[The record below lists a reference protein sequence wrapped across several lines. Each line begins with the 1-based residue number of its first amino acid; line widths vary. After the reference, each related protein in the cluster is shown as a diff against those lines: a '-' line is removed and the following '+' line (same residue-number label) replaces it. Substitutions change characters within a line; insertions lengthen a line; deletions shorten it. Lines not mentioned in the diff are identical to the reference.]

1 MTQHFKY
8 HVVSYLMILIFI
20 AFINLYGG
28 KMKNIAVILSGG
40 MGARFGGTLPKQ
52 FTKLAGKAVIEY
64 TVEAFE
70 KSLNIDEI
78 IIVSHP
84 SYVDLIWKFVKK
96 NQWKKVTKVFNG
108 GKERFDSTYSALQ
121 GLEGEDNNSNILLHD
136 AVRPLINESIINN
149 CIDALRNFEAV
160 DVVIPSADT
169 LVEVYDDGCISNIPN
184 RAVMRRGQTP
194 QAFKLGT
201 LKQAYQRAI
210 NAQRFSFT
218 CDCGVVRS
226 MVPGVR
232 VATVVGAESNMKV
245 THPIDLFIAEKLLQE
260 ANKIS
265 FNTGDNLDYIK
276 GKNIIIFG
284 GNSGIGLEI
293 KKAAILLGANV
304 EIASRSF
311 NNVDIVDIE
320 CVKNYLAQMEKKLGC
335 IDYIINTAGVLIKKP
350 IDMLTNEE
358 VHTLININFIG
369 AVNIAMASKQY
380 LKKSSGMLLN
390 FTSSSYTRGRS
401 YYALYS
407 SSKAAIVNFTQA
419 IAEEW
424 SSENIKVNC
433 INPERTA
440 TPMRTIN
447 FGIEPAELLLDPRD
461 VALTSLKV
469 LGANSTGLIIDVRKD
484 GR

>member
-1 MTQHFKY
+1 
-8 HVVSYLMILIFI
+8 
-20 AFINLYGG
+20 
-28 KMKNIAVILSGG
+28 
-40 MGARFGGTLPKQ
+40 
-52 FTKLAGKAVIEY
+52 
-64 TVEAFE
+64 E

-96 NQWKKVTKVFNG
+96 NQWEKVTKVFNG

-184 RAVMRRGQTP
+184 RAIMRRGQTP

-276 GKNIIIFG
+276 DKNIIIFG

-469 LGANSTGLIIDVRKD
+469 LGADSTGLIIDVRKD

>member
-1 MTQHFKY
+1 
-8 HVVSYLMILIFI
+8 
-20 AFINLYGG
+20 
-28 KMKNIAVILSGG
+28 
-40 MGARFGGTLPKQ
+40 PKQ

-96 NQWKKVTKVFNG
+96 NQWEKVTKVFNG

-184 RAVMRRGQTP
+184 RAIMRRGQTP

-276 GKNIIIFG
+276 DKNIIIFG

-469 LGANSTGLIIDVRKD
+469 LGADSTGLIIDVRKD

>member
-1 MTQHFKY
+1 M
-8 HVVSYLMILIFI
+8 
-20 AFINLYGG
+20 
-28 KMKNIAVILSGG
+28 
-40 MGARFGGTLPKQ
+40 
-52 FTKLAGKAVIEY
+52 
-64 TVEAFE
+64 
-70 KSLNIDEI
+70 NIDEI

-96 NQWKKVTKVFNG
+96 NQWEKVTKVFNG

-184 RAVMRRGQTP
+184 RAIMRRGQTP

-276 GKNIIIFG
+276 DKNIIIFG

-469 LGANSTGLIIDVRKD
+469 LGADSTGLIIDVRKD

>member
-1 MTQHFKY
+1 
-8 HVVSYLMILIFI
+8 
-20 AFINLYGG
+20 
-28 KMKNIAVILSGG
+28 MKNIAVILSGG
-40 MGARFGGTLPKQ
+40 MGSRFGGTLPKQ

-96 NQWKKVTKVFNG
+96 NQWEKVTKVFNG

-184 RAVMRRGQTP
+184 RAIMRRGQTP

-276 GKNIIIFG
+276 DKNIIIFG

-311 NNVDIVDIE
+311 NNVDIE

-469 LGANSTGLIIDVRKD
+469 LGADSTGLIIDVRKD

>member
-1 MTQHFKY
+1 
-8 HVVSYLMILIFI
+8 
-20 AFINLYGG
+20 
-28 KMKNIAVILSGG
+28 
-40 MGARFGGTLPKQ
+40 TLPKQ

-96 NQWKKVTKVFNG
+96 NQWEKVTKVFNG

-184 RAVMRRGQTP
+184 RAIMRRGQTP

-276 GKNIIIFG
+276 DKNIIIFG

-469 LGANSTGLIIDVRKD
+469 LGAD
-484 GR
+484 

>member
-1 MTQHFKY
+1 
-8 HVVSYLMILIFI
+8 
-20 AFINLYGG
+20 
-28 KMKNIAVILSGG
+28 
-40 MGARFGGTLPKQ
+40 FGGTLPKQ

-96 NQWKKVTKVFNG
+96 NQWEKVTKVFNG

-184 RAVMRRGQTP
+184 RAIMRRGQTP

-276 GKNIIIFG
+276 DKNIIIFG

-469 LGANSTGLIIDVRKD
+469 LGADSTGLIIDVRKD

>member
-1 MTQHFKY
+1 
-8 HVVSYLMILIFI
+8 
-20 AFINLYGG
+20 
-28 KMKNIAVILSGG
+28 
-40 MGARFGGTLPKQ
+40 
-52 FTKLAGKAVIEY
+52 
-64 TVEAFE
+64 
-70 KSLNIDEI
+70 
-78 IIVSHP
+78 SHP

-96 NQWKKVTKVFNG
+96 NQWEKVTKVFNG

-184 RAVMRRGQTP
+184 RAIMRRGQTP

-276 GKNIIIFG
+276 DKNIIIFG

-469 LGANSTGLIIDVRKD
+469 LGADSTGLIIDVRKD

>member
-1 MTQHFKY
+1 
-8 HVVSYLMILIFI
+8 
-20 AFINLYGG
+20 
-28 KMKNIAVILSGG
+28 MKNIAVILSGG
-40 MGARFGGTLPKQ
+40 MGSRFGGTLPKQ

-184 RAVMRRGQTP
+184 RAIMRRGQTP

-276 GKNIIIFG
+276 DKNIIIFG

-320 CVKNYLAQMEKKLGC
+320 CVKNYPSQMEKKLGC

-469 LGANSTGLIIDVRKD
+469 LGADSTGLIIDVRKD

>member
-1 MTQHFKY
+1 
-8 HVVSYLMILIFI
+8 
-20 AFINLYGG
+20 
-28 KMKNIAVILSGG
+28 NIAVILSGG

>member
-1 MTQHFKY
+1 M
-8 HVVSYLMILIFI
+8 
-20 AFINLYGG
+20 
-28 KMKNIAVILSGG
+28 
-40 MGARFGGTLPKQ
+40 
-52 FTKLAGKAVIEY
+52 
-64 TVEAFE
+64 
-70 KSLNIDEI
+70 
-78 IIVSHP
+78 
-84 SYVDLIWKFVKK
+84 DLIWKFVKK

-320 CVKNYLAQMEKKLGC
+320 CVKNYLAQMEKKIGC

>member
-1 MTQHFKY
+1 
-8 HVVSYLMILIFI
+8 
-20 AFINLYGG
+20 
-28 KMKNIAVILSGG
+28 MKNIAVILSGG

-320 CVKNYLAQMEKKLGC
+320 CVKNYLAQLEKKLGC

>member
-1 MTQHFKY
+1 
-8 HVVSYLMILIFI
+8 
-20 AFINLYGG
+20 
-28 KMKNIAVILSGG
+28 MKNIAVILSGG
-40 MGARFGGTLPKQ
+40 MGSRFGGTLPKQ

-96 NQWKKVTKVFNG
+96 NQWEKVTKVFNG

-184 RAVMRRGQTP
+184 RAIMRRGQTP

-276 GKNIIIFG
+276 DKNIIIFG

-369 AVNIAMASKQY
+369 TVNIAMASKQY

-469 LGANSTGLIIDVRKD
+469 LGADSTGLIIDVRKD

>member
-1 MTQHFKY
+1 
-8 HVVSYLMILIFI
+8 
-20 AFINLYGG
+20 
-28 KMKNIAVILSGG
+28 MKNIAVILSGG
-40 MGARFGGTLPKQ
+40 MGSRFGGTLPKQ

-96 NQWKKVTKVFNG
+96 NQWEKVTKVFNG

-136 AVRPLINESIINN
+136 AVRSLINESIINN

-184 RAVMRRGQTP
+184 RAIMRRGQTP

-276 GKNIIIFG
+276 DKNIIIFG

-469 LGANSTGLIIDVRKD
+469 LGADSTGLIIDVRKD

>member
-1 MTQHFKY
+1 
-8 HVVSYLMILIFI
+8 
-20 AFINLYGG
+20 G

-40 MGARFGGTLPKQ
+40 MGSRFGGTLPKQ

-96 NQWKKVTKVFNG
+96 NQWEKVTKVFNG

-184 RAVMRRGQTP
+184 RAIMRRGQTP

-276 GKNIIIFG
+276 DKNIIIFG

-469 LGANSTGLIIDVRKD
+469 LGADSTGLIIDVRKD

>member
-1 MTQHFKY
+1 
-8 HVVSYLMILIFI
+8 
-20 AFINLYGG
+20 
-28 KMKNIAVILSGG
+28 
-40 MGARFGGTLPKQ
+40 
-52 FTKLAGKAVIEY
+52 
-64 TVEAFE
+64 
-70 KSLNIDEI
+70 
-78 IIVSHP
+78 
-84 SYVDLIWKFVKK
+84 
-96 NQWKKVTKVFNG
+96 
-108 GKERFDSTYSALQ
+108 
-121 GLEGEDNNSNILLHD
+121 
-136 AVRPLINESIINN
+136 
-149 CIDALRNFEAV
+149 
-160 DVVIPSADT
+160 
-169 LVEVYDDGCISNIPN
+169 
-184 RAVMRRGQTP
+184 
-194 QAFKLGT
+194 
-201 LKQAYQRAI
+201 
-210 NAQRFSFT
+210 
-218 CDCGVVRS
+218 
-226 MVPGVR
+226 
-232 VATVVGAESNMKV
+232 
-245 THPIDLFIAEKLLQE
+245 
-260 ANKIS
+260 
-265 FNTGDNLDYIK
+265 
-276 GKNIIIFG
+276 
-284 GNSGIGLEI
+284 
-293 KKAAILLGANV
+293 

>member
-1 MTQHFKY
+1 
-8 HVVSYLMILIFI
+8 
-20 AFINLYGG
+20 
-28 KMKNIAVILSGG
+28 MKNIAVILSGG
-40 MGARFGGTLPKQ
+40 MGSRFGGTLPKQ

-96 NQWKKVTKVFNG
+96 NQWEKVTKVFNG

-184 RAVMRRGQTP
+184 RAIMRRGQTP

-276 GKNIIIFG
+276 DKNIIIFG

-469 LGANSTGLIIDVRKD
+469 LGADSTGLIIDVRKD
-484 GR
+484 ER

>member
-1 MTQHFKY
+1 
-8 HVVSYLMILIFI
+8 
-20 AFINLYGG
+20 
-28 KMKNIAVILSGG
+28 
-40 MGARFGGTLPKQ
+40 
-52 FTKLAGKAVIEY
+52 
-64 TVEAFE
+64 
-70 KSLNIDEI
+70 
-78 IIVSHP
+78 
-84 SYVDLIWKFVKK
+84 LIWKFVKK
-96 NQWKKVTKVFNG
+96 NQWEKVTKVFNG

-184 RAVMRRGQTP
+184 RAIMRRGQTP

-276 GKNIIIFG
+276 DKNIIIFG

-469 LGANSTGLIIDVRKD
+469 LGADSTGLIIDVRKD

>member
-1 MTQHFKY
+1 
-8 HVVSYLMILIFI
+8 
-20 AFINLYGG
+20 
-28 KMKNIAVILSGG
+28 
-40 MGARFGGTLPKQ
+40 LPKQ

>member
-1 MTQHFKY
+1 
-8 HVVSYLMILIFI
+8 
-20 AFINLYGG
+20 
-28 KMKNIAVILSGG
+28 MKNIAVILSGG
-40 MGARFGGTLPKQ
+40 MGSRFGGTLPKQ

-96 NQWKKVTKVFNG
+96 NQWEKVTKVFNG

-184 RAVMRRGQTP
+184 RAIMRRGQTP

-276 GKNIIIFG
+276 DKNIIIFG

-469 LGANSTGLIIDVRKD
+469 LGADSTGLIIDVRKD
-484 GR
+484 G

>member
-1 MTQHFKY
+1 
-8 HVVSYLMILIFI
+8 
-20 AFINLYGG
+20 
-28 KMKNIAVILSGG
+28 
-40 MGARFGGTLPKQ
+40 LPKQ

-358 VHTLININFIG
+358 AHTLININFIG

>member
-1 MTQHFKY
+1 
-8 HVVSYLMILIFI
+8 
-20 AFINLYGG
+20 AFIKLYGG

-40 MGARFGGTLPKQ
+40 MGSRFGGTLPKQ

-96 NQWKKVTKVFNG
+96 NQWEKVTKVFNG

-184 RAVMRRGQTP
+184 RAIMRRGQTP

-276 GKNIIIFG
+276 DKNIIIFG

-469 LGANSTGLIIDVRKD
+469 LGADSTGLIIDVRKD

>member
-1 MTQHFKY
+1 
-8 HVVSYLMILIFI
+8 
-20 AFINLYGG
+20 
-28 KMKNIAVILSGG
+28 
-40 MGARFGGTLPKQ
+40 

-96 NQWKKVTKVFNG
+96 NQWEKVTKVFNG

-184 RAVMRRGQTP
+184 RAIMRRGQTP

-276 GKNIIIFG
+276 DKNIIIFG

-469 LGANSTGLIIDVRKD
+469 LGADSTGLIIDVRKD

>member
-1 MTQHFKY
+1 
-8 HVVSYLMILIFI
+8 
-20 AFINLYGG
+20 LYGG

-40 MGARFGGTLPKQ
+40 MGSRFGGTLPKQ

-96 NQWKKVTKVFNG
+96 NQWEKVTKVFNG

-184 RAVMRRGQTP
+184 RAIMRRGQTP

-276 GKNIIIFG
+276 DKNIIIFG

-469 LGANSTGLIIDVRKD
+469 LGADSTGLIIDVRKD

>member
-1 MTQHFKY
+1 K
-8 HVVSYLMILIFI
+8 
-20 AFINLYGG
+20 LYGG

-40 MGARFGGTLPKQ
+40 MGSRFGGTLPKQ

-96 NQWKKVTKVFNG
+96 NQWEKVTKVFNG

-184 RAVMRRGQTP
+184 RAIMRRGQTP

-276 GKNIIIFG
+276 DKNIIIFG

-469 LGANSTGLIIDVRKD
+469 LGADSTGLIIDVRKD

>member
-1 MTQHFKY
+1 
-8 HVVSYLMILIFI
+8 
-20 AFINLYGG
+20 
-28 KMKNIAVILSGG
+28 VILSGG
-40 MGARFGGTLPKQ
+40 MGSRFGGTLPKQ

-96 NQWKKVTKVFNG
+96 NQWEKVTKVFNG

-184 RAVMRRGQTP
+184 RAIMRRGQTP

-276 GKNIIIFG
+276 DKNIIIFG

-469 LGANSTGLIIDVRKD
+469 LGADSTGLIIDVRKD

>member
-1 MTQHFKY
+1 
-8 HVVSYLMILIFI
+8 
-20 AFINLYGG
+20 
-28 KMKNIAVILSGG
+28 MKNIAVILSGG
-40 MGARFGGTLPKQ
+40 MGSRFGGTLPKQ

-96 NQWKKVTKVFNG
+96 NQWEKVTKVFNG

-184 RAVMRRGQTP
+184 RAIMRRGQTP

-276 GKNIIIFG
+276 DKNIIIFG

-335 IDYIINTAGVLIKKP
+335 IDYIINTAGVVIKKP

-469 LGANSTGLIIDVRKD
+469 LGADSTGLIIDVRKD

>member
-1 MTQHFKY
+1 
-8 HVVSYLMILIFI
+8 
-20 AFINLYGG
+20 
-28 KMKNIAVILSGG
+28 MKNIAVILSGG
-40 MGARFGGTLPKQ
+40 MGSRFGGTLPKQ

-96 NQWKKVTKVFNG
+96 NQWEKVTKVFNG

-184 RAVMRRGQTP
+184 RAIMRRGPTP

-276 GKNIIIFG
+276 DKNIIIFG

-469 LGANSTGLIIDVRKD
+469 LGADSTGLIIDVRKD

>member
-1 MTQHFKY
+1 
-8 HVVSYLMILIFI
+8 
-20 AFINLYGG
+20 
-28 KMKNIAVILSGG
+28 GG
-40 MGARFGGTLPKQ
+40 MGSRFGGTLPKQ

-96 NQWKKVTKVFNG
+96 NQWEKVTKVFNG

-184 RAVMRRGQTP
+184 RAIMRRGQTP

-276 GKNIIIFG
+276 DKNIIIFG

-469 LGANSTGLIIDVRKD
+469 LGADSTGLIIDVRKD

>member
-1 MTQHFKY
+1 
-8 HVVSYLMILIFI
+8 
-20 AFINLYGG
+20 
-28 KMKNIAVILSGG
+28 MKNIAVILSGG

-84 SYVDLIWKFVKK
+84 SYVDLIWEFVKK

>member
-1 MTQHFKY
+1 
-8 HVVSYLMILIFI
+8 
-20 AFINLYGG
+20 
-28 KMKNIAVILSGG
+28 
-40 MGARFGGTLPKQ
+40 
-52 FTKLAGKAVIEY
+52 
-64 TVEAFE
+64 
-70 KSLNIDEI
+70 
-78 IIVSHP
+78 
-84 SYVDLIWKFVKK
+84 VDLIWKFVKK

>member
-1 MTQHFKY
+1 
-8 HVVSYLMILIFI
+8 
-20 AFINLYGG
+20 GG

-40 MGARFGGTLPKQ
+40 MGSRFGGTLPKQ

-96 NQWKKVTKVFNG
+96 NQWEKVTKVFNG

-184 RAVMRRGQTP
+184 RAIMRRGQTP

-276 GKNIIIFG
+276 DKNIIIFG

-469 LGANSTGLIIDVRKD
+469 LGADSTGLIIDVRKD

>member
-1 MTQHFKY
+1 M
-8 HVVSYLMILIFI
+8 
-20 AFINLYGG
+20 
-28 KMKNIAVILSGG
+28 
-40 MGARFGGTLPKQ
+40 
-52 FTKLAGKAVIEY
+52 
-64 TVEAFE
+64 
-70 KSLNIDEI
+70 EI
-78 IIVSHP
+78 C
-84 SYVDLIWKFVKK
+84 KK

>member
-1 MTQHFKY
+1 
-8 HVVSYLMILIFI
+8 
-20 AFINLYGG
+20 
-28 KMKNIAVILSGG
+28 
-40 MGARFGGTLPKQ
+40 TLPKQ